1 MDADRNT
8 SLMSNSRQWQIQL
21 SVVNNDELDAPAA
34 GHVVSWWP
42 LRVAVQIQAGQL
54 DYFNRVAASQAARDN
69 SSGVVWASRQIV
81 QHIDQ
86 LIELIADGMMDAHM
100 EQAVRFDRVLMVV
113 AVLGLGVIPVVSIL
127 GCTIVMICMMTARIG
142 WSVALWRNRQLRGLL
157 AQLAD
162 SHDARVDGVCLMQ
175 LRNRVMRWGQP
186 CH

>member
-1 MDADRNT
+1 
-8 SLMSNSRQWQIQL
+8 
-21 SVVNNDELDAPAA
+21 
-34 GHVVSWWP
+34 
-42 LRVAVQIQAGQL
+42 
-54 DYFNRVAASQAARDN
+54 
-69 SSGVVWASRQIV
+69 
-81 QHIDQ
+81 
-86 LIELIADGMMDAHM
+86 
-100 EQAVRFDRVLMVV
+100 MVV